1 MKMLKKLLVVEIKYE
16 NEEVWEKTIKD
27 IEEMIKMLSNI
38 SRQAKIIEVN
48 EWKK

>member
-1 MKMLKKLLVVEIKYE
+1 MKMLKKLLVVEIEYE

-38 SRQAKIIEVN
+38 SRQAKIIEV
-48 EWKK
+48 K

>member
-1 MKMLKKLLVVEIKYE
+1 MLKRLLEIEIEYE
-16 NEEVWEKTIKD
+16 TEEVWEKTIKD

-38 SRQAKIIEVN
+38 SRRAKIIEVK

>member
-1 MKMLKKLLVVEIKYE
+1 MKMLKKLLVIEVNCE

-38 SRQAKIIEVN
+38 SRQAKIIEV
-48 EWKK
+48 K

>member
-1 MKMLKKLLVVEIKYE
+1 MKMLKRLLVVEIEYE

-38 SRQAKIIEVN
+38 SRQAKIIEV
-48 EWKK
+48 K